1 MICYYFYASLTAYV
15 FLYLSGIFL
24 RTYYDNS
31 QLQVRLGGYLLNS
44 LLVFLNILS
53 REVENP
59 ITKYEVSTYIF
70 LLIGFPVLYKLHTN
84 ILLWLWIRDLKFF
97 IADEKWK
104 IKNPYRL
111 KRAGYIVL
119 AFLQDVIDC
128 ENMDHETE
136 NGLSKGLGWKI
147 GYSRKLL
154 NAYIFLMMKTVADQH
169 KANCGKVTCFCH
181 QESNYSEYFKVL
193 WPIGLGKVDRNKIC
207 WVLLLLSSQ
216 YEMYF
221 SNGKFT
227 KSLMLDYVFV
237 SCCYDGRPGF
247 SCNLVK
253 SYKKNVMYVENSTNK
268 SVAYGLIGEMITYC
282 LDYSLGNGNQFFWN
296 NKIIG
301 QSYIESVKN
310 KSWLTVDQSQTLSQI
325 GEDFSIDFQ
334 GTFDLIT
341 LLKKYK
347 SLFRKQLETRSAF
360 YNYILNEAKPLVLQ
374 LLKFV
379 ENFEKNDKKI
389 EACFTTITEKTKNK
403 FAPIFILHINYQ
415 EYIRINIQ
423 YTTKLLEKI
432 KHLRKILNLADAPFS
447 RLMIDSD
454 GVVMQISGEPAS
466 IHNVEYLSSNCNLM
480 FGYTISELTN

>member
-1 MICYYFYASLTAYV
+1 
-15 FLYLSGIFL
+15 
-24 RTYYDNS
+24 
-31 QLQVRLGGYLLNS
+31 
-44 LLVFLNILS
+44 
-53 REVENP
+53 
-59 ITKYEVSTYIF
+59 
-70 LLIGFPVLYKLHTN
+70 
-84 ILLWLWIRDLKFF
+84 
-97 IADEKWK
+97 
-104 IKNPYRL
+104 
-111 KRAGYIVL
+111 
-119 AFLQDVIDC
+119 
-128 ENMDHETE
+128 MDHETE
-136 NGLSKGLGWKI
+136 NGLSKGIVWKI

-169 KANCGKVTCFCH
+169 RARCGRVTCFCH
-181 QESNYSEYFKVL
+181 QEGNYSEYFNVL
-193 WPIGLGKVDRNKIC
+193 WPIGLGPADKNKIC

-221 SNGKFT
+221 ADGNFT

-253 SYKKNVMYVENSTNK
+253 SYKKNIMYVENSTNR
-268 SVAYGLIGEMITYC
+268 SVAYGLIGEMISYC

-301 QSYIESVKN
+301 QSYTESVKN
-310 KSWLTVDQSQTLSQI
+310 KSWLTVDASQTLSQI

-334 GTFDLIT
+334 GTFDLIS

-360 YNYILNEAKPLVLQ
+360 YNYILNEPKPLVLQ

-379 ENFEKNDKKI
+379 ETFEKNDKKI
-389 EACFTTITEKTKNK
+389 ETCFETITAKTKNK
-403 FAPIFILHINYQ
+403 FAPIFVLHINYQ
-415 EYIRINIQ
+415 EYIRINMQ
-423 YTTKLLEKI
+423 YTSKLLEKI

-454 GVVMQISGEPAS
+454 GVAMQISGEPAS
-466 IHNVEYLSSNCNLM
+466 IHNVEYLSSNCNSM
-480 FGYTISELTN
+480 FGFTSSELTN